1 MDALTENI
9 MIALPTLN
17 EEKAI
22 EGMVN
27 GIRSCVDLPI
37 TVIDGYSKDQ
47 TVQIAKGLGVDVFI
61 RSAGTGY
68 GCAIQKALEVAAE
81 RKFDW
86 LLIMDCD
93 MTYLPSDITKL
104 TSNTNGADLI
114 IGVRPM
120 HRISPSHRLA
130 NRLHS
135 NLARLLFNH
144 PVRDINSGMRMIK
157 VNKFRNRLTEKN
169 MGMVAQIS
177 AIAMRNDWSIKEV
190 SIEYGKR
197 VGQSK
202 IDVFDWFVI
211 TWCIVRERF
220 NSHLR

>member
-1 MDALTENI
+1 MATLNDSLI
-9 MIALPTLN
+9 IALPTLN
-17 EEKAI
+17 EEGAI
-22 EGMVN
+22 EQIIT
-27 GIRSCVDLPI
+27 GIRRCTELPVMI
-37 TVIDGYSKDQ
+37 VDGYSTDA
-47 TVQIAKGLGVDVFI
+47 TVHLASGLGVDVLL
-61 RSAGTGY
+61 RDAGVGY

-81 RKFDW
+81 QKYDW

-93 MTYLPSDITKL
+93 MTYRPSDIQQL
-104 TSNTNGADLI
+104 ISNANGADLV

-135 NLARLLFNH
+135 NLARLLFNQ
-144 PVRDINSGMRMIK
+144 PVRDINSGMRMMK
-157 VNKFRNRLTEKN
+157 VDKFRKRLTEKN

-220 NSHLR
+220 NSHVR